1 MKIAIIGFGIVGR
14 NMAKIFPEAEIIDT
28 NMPGTY
34 PSHTP
39 SWVDLAFI
47 CVPTPMLPD
56 GSCDI
61 SIVATA
67 IMENRA
73 GVFCVK
79 STVPPGTID
88 RLAIETGENIV
99 FSPEFYGETQH
110 ANGVD
115 YDFVIIGGNRAG
127 SDIVAEAFK
136 AKMPASFRI
145 MKADAK
151 TCELVKY
158 AENSFLAMKVTFMNE
173 FYRLSEKLEIDID
186 IFRELLLYDPR
197 IGRSHTFVYREH
209 PWYESKCFGKDLPG
223 ILKAAESIG
232 VDMPLLAS
240 VVETNKKHMEDRT

>member
-1 MKIAIIGFGIVGR
+1 MKIAIIGMGIVGS
-14 NMAKIFPEAEIIDT
+14 NMKNIFPEAIGIDPNRPYEFEPIT
-28 NMPGTY
+28 
-34 PSHTP
+34 S
-39 SWVDLAFI
+39 SWVDLAFV

-56 GSCDI
+56 GSCDT
-61 SIVATA
+61 SIVETA
-67 IMENRA
+67 IRENRA

-127 SDIVAEAFK
+127 ADVVAEAYK
-136 AKMPASFRI
+136 EKMPASFRI

-158 AENSFLAMKVTFMNE
+158 AENSFLAMKVCFFNE
-173 FYRLSEKLEIDID
+173 FYRLAEKLEIDID

-197 IGRSHTFVYREH
+197 IGRSHSFVYRDH
-209 PWYESKCFGKDLPG
+209 PWYESKCFDKDLPG

-232 VDMPLLAS
+232 VEMPLLTS
-240 VVETNKKHMEDRT
+240 VVETNKKHMEAK